1 MRAYTGMLAVATAI
15 CASSFNVQTQAQAPV
30 PQSCDTKCLGE
41 RVTSLESDVALLKK
55 QLDAMKTLV
64 DSSIKAGQEVK
75 LEMPTGCLTYIGPS
89 GDKGGVVSWSRNCIS
104 GTNWTI
110 KNP

>member
-1 MRAYTGMLAVATAI
+1 MRAYTVMLGIAVAIFT
-15 CASSFNVQTQAQAPV
+15 SSLSVQAQAP
-30 PQSCDTKCLGE
+30 QSCDVKCLGE
-41 RVTSLESDVALLKK
+41 RIVKLEEQVANLTT
-55 QLDAMKTLV
+55 QLNSIKPLV
-64 DSSIKAGQEVK
+64 DSSIKSGQDIK
-75 LEMPTGCLTYIGPS
+75 LEMPTGCLTYVGPS